1 MTEGDSARLT
11 LAQISAACAGGLPLP
26 PSTASDAQGSP
37 FAEPWQAQAFAM
49 TVLLHQRGV
58 FTWPEWAAAL
68 TVQIRAAQAAGD
80 ADDGSTYYR
89 HWLDALEQ
97 LVIERGLGTPEQIH
111 ALEHAWEDAA
121 DRTPHGQPIVLDDAA
136 VARAVSG

>member
-1 MTEGDSARLT
+1 MSDVDSARMT
-11 LAQISAACAGGLPLP
+11 LAQISAACSGGLPLP
-26 PSTASDAQGSP
+26 PSTAHDTQASP

-68 TVQIRAAQAAGD
+68 TAQIRAAQTAGD
-80 ADDGSTYYR
+80 ADDGSSYYQ
-89 HWLDALEQ
+89 HWVDALEQ
-97 LVIERGLGTPEQIH
+97 LVIARGLGTPEQIH

-121 DRTPHGQPIVLDDAA
+121 DRTPHGQPIVLDHEA
-136 VARAVSG
+136 VARAVSD

>member
-1 MTEGDSARLT
+1 MSEVDSARMT

-26 PSTASDAQGSP
+26 PSTAQQAHASP

-49 TVLLHQRGV
+49 TVLLHQRGL

-68 TVQIRAAQAAGD
+68 TAQIRSAQAKGD
-80 ADDGSTYYR
+80 ADDGSRYYQ
-89 HWLDALEQ
+89 HWVDALEQ
-97 LVIERGLGTPEQIH
+97 LVIERGVGTPGQIH

-121 DRTPHGQPIVLDDAA
+121 ERTPHGQPIVLPGVAA
-136 VARAVSG
+136 QSAIDR